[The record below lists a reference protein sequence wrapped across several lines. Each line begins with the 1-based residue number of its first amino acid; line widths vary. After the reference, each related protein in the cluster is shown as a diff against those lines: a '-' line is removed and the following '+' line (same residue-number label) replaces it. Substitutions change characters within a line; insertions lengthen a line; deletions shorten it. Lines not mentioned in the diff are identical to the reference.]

1 MPFSTLHQLIS
12 ERIQREGPLSFAEYM
27 RMALYEPG
35 YGYYVTGSAKMGWQG
50 DYFTSTDVSSLFA
63 NCVGRQLYALW
74 GKLKHPAHFLVLEQG
89 AGRGD
94 LAGGVR
100 AWAQEEAPAFHAALD
115 YQIEDIR
122 AGQDALGMER
132 TAAGRPE
139 AGRPWAEQPEAER
152 TVAGRPEAGRPQGS
166 PLPWTDEPITG
177 NTDVHSPDGGTQS
190 IFPSVIVSNELIDA
204 FPVHIVEKRGGR
216 LYEVF
221 VDVQQDGRLCEVL
234 GEPGTPAVAGYL
246 DSFNIPWRTFEEGWR
261 AEINLDALRWIQR
274 TASLLRRGFILTID
288 YGDRARALYTA
299 ERERGTLLCYFQHQ
313 LSERPLARPGEQDIT
328 AHVNF
333 SALIDERRR
342 LGLRLHKF
350 TTQRLWLQ
358 SLGIQEELEQR
369 RVKEFAAA
377 ETERAT
383 DRGQVALLK
392 WRDLR
397 LRVAALTDPAGMGTF
412 KVLILRR

>member
-1 MPFSTLHQLIS
+1 MPFSILHQLIS

-100 AWAQEEAPAFHAALD
+100 AWAEEEAPAFHAALD

-132 TAAGRPE
+132 TAAGRPL
-139 AGRPWAEQPEAER
+139 R
-152 TVAGRPEAGRPQGS
+152 S

-204 FPVHIVEKRGGR
+204 FPVHIVEKRGER

-234 GEPGTPAVAGYL
+234 DKPSTPEVADYL
-246 DSFNIPWRTFEEGWR
+246 DMYKISWRTFDEGWR
-261 AEINLDALRWIQR
+261 AEINLDAPRWIQR
-274 TASLLRRGFILTID
+274 TAGLMRHGFILTID
-288 YGDRARALYTA
+288 YGDKAKALYTA
-299 ERERGTLLCYFQHQ
+299 WRKRGTLLCYFKHQ
-313 LSERPLARPGEQDIT
+313 ANERPLLHPGEQDIT

-333 SALIDERRR
+333 SALIDEGRR
-342 LGLRLHKF
+342 LGMRLHRF
-350 TTQRLWLQ
+350 TSQRLWLHA
-358 SLGIQEELEQR
+358 LGIQEELEQR
-369 RVKEFAAA
+369 YTSEFAEA
-377 ETERAT
+377 ETARAT
-383 DRGQVALLK
+383 DRGQVALLQ
-392 WRDLR
+392 WQDLR
-397 LRVAALTDPAGMGTF
+397 QRAAVLTDPDGMGDF
-412 KVLILRR
+412 KVLILR